1 MRPAGET
8 SVVAASYN
16 SLSYKTLLHPSTAR
30 GTAAAKLA
38 ILRRTHQV
46 HAVAGLF
53 APPFIGL
60 LATAKLFEKID
71 SSSISCSRIGAMT
84 RLVDHGAWWRL
95 SYVVVAAADTQ
106 TEAAIVVAR
115 LDRWLQ
121 TMRGPGGCAGPISH
135 WWESSFVYCGPM
147 ADWRYEGIV
156 QRLRHLVSLDERS
169 GLAPSSNGGRQGSA
183 FGAASVRFLPQLRL
197 PAGADGRWNPARG
210 GGRPGAPRAR
220 AAAPRTRG

>member
-16 SLSYKTLLHPSTAR
+16 SLSYKTLLHRRPP

-71 SSSISCSRIGAMT
+71 SSSISCSRIG
-84 RLVDHGAWWRL
+84 R
-95 SYVVVAAADTQ
+95 
-106 TEAAIVVAR
+106 
-115 LDRWLQ
+115 
-121 TMRGPGGCAGPISH
+121 
-135 WWESSFVYCGPM
+135 
-147 ADWRYEGIV
+147 
-156 QRLRHLVSLDERS
+156 
-169 GLAPSSNGGRQGSA
+169 
-183 FGAASVRFLPQLRL
+183 
-197 PAGADGRWNPARG
+197 
-210 GGRPGAPRAR
+210 
-220 AAAPRTRG
+220 